1 MEQVIMQL
9 VERAIVQGA
18 QQADAIAVVHAGIS
32 VGVYGGEVESFTRS
46 LSRGAGLRVIVG
58 GRVGF
63 AYTEQLDAVDD
74 TVRAALQSAEVTD
87 VQQGAGI
94 YEGPGNTAMAQLKQ
108 LDDGQ
113 DVQRAALELY
123 DALKEAGAVNTQGC
137 EAESNTSTLY
147 FCNSAGVQGAYA
159 MKSAALLAQPV
170 AKIGNFTDSGFWFDV
185 KESIGQTD
193 VRHTAQEA
201 MRRARQYHGAT
212 GAQTGQMPVVLL
224 GEAMADLLEAFSP
237 AFSAVL
243 AEKGLSL
250 FKDREGQQ
258 VASACVTL
266 IDSPQHPQL
275 PFYYPF
281 DGEGVPTSTK
291 KIVDQGILTTLLYDV
306 ASANRK
312 GVKPTGN
319 ARRGY
324 SSSIAPGPYHFYIA
338 PGNQDRENLMQQAQH
353 GVIISEVSGLHAG
366 VNATSGDFSLLSKGF
381 VLKDGVQGAPIE
393 QMVVSGNFFDLLK
406 HIEAVGNDLL
416 FGVPGGSC
424 FGSPTLYIASLSIA
438 AGEGA

>member
-1 MEQVIMQL
+1 MEQVIRQL
-9 VERAIVQGA
+9 VERAIAQGA
-18 QQADAIAVVHAGIS
+18 QQADAIAVEHAGIN

-46 LSRGAGLRVIVG
+46 LSRGAGLRVIVD

-63 AYTEQLDAVDD
+63 AYTEQMDAIDD
-74 TVRAALQSAEVTD
+74 TVCAALQSAEVTD

-94 YEGPGNTAMAQLKQ
+94 YEGPGIAVQVQPKQ

-123 DALKEAGAVNTQGC
+123 DALKAAGAVNTQGC
-137 EAESNTSTLY
+137 EAESSTSTLY

-159 MKSAALLAQPV
+159 MKNAALFAQPV
-170 AKIGNFTDSGFWFDV
+170 AKIGDFTDSGFWFDV
-185 KESIGQTD
+185 KEAIGQAD
-193 VRHTAQEA
+193 VQHTAQEA
-201 MRRARQYHGAT
+201 MRRAQQYHGAQS
-212 GAQTGQMPVVLL
+212 AQTGQMPVILL
-224 GEAMADLLEAFSP
+224 GEAMADLLEAFAP

-250 FKDREGQQ
+250 LKDREGQQ

-281 DGEGVPTSTK
+281 DGEGVPTCEK
-291 KIVDQGILTTLLYDV
+291 RVLDKGVLTTLLYDV

-324 SSSIAPGPYHFYIA
+324 SSSITPGPYHFYIA
-338 PGNQDRENLMQQAQH
+338 PGKQNREDLMQQAQN
-353 GVIISEVSGLHAG
+353 GVIVSEVSGLHAG
-366 VNATSGDFSLLSKGF
+366 VNATSGDFSLLAKGF
-381 VLKDGVQGAPIE
+381 VLKGGVQGAPIE

-406 HIEAVGNDLL
+406 STVAVGSDLI

-424 FGSPTLYIASLSIA
+424 FGSPTLSIASLSIA
-438 AGEGA
+438 AG